1 MKKPTSMSCKLTPVL
16 ENIAN
21 LASYVL
27 TPGGRNAYSKWR
39 VSTGLKNAHA
49 FLCANV
55 PI

>member
-16 ENIAN
+16 ENIAK
-21 LASYVL
+21 LASYVF

-39 VSTGLKNAHA
+39 VNTGLKYAHV
-49 FLCANV
+49 FLCENF